1 MPYPDGVTS
10 LCPNCGAPSAAYE
23 AGGLV
28 EVVHDAEIDGLRK
41 LFTGELLL
49 SHCEVCGDP
58 LDVDVSVVCVSDDPR
73 AIDLLCGRMA
83 QGWDA
88 EAVIARAGLPVDRP
102 YVSHPSAE
110 SLTRSAAA
118 RMKARLAAINAA
130 GTAIAEHRLMKYLE
144 EHWRQLP
151 AETFAAAIVPAI
163 APVPGTRV
171 AAVRAQDA
179 GQADAPTFEA
189 VLRYYGS
196 MQAQVWLA
204 LCHSWMQDETHGESL
219 QRDLERYVL
228 RGYVLPG
235 ALDAFD
241 EYADTLETEDL
252 PFHGR
257 YVVEATRAAVHLGA
271 DVPVSDGREW
281 AIALASLEFAYR
293 QDSTEVPDAFGA
305 IRVAEEF
312 ARASVSRQD
321 AWWAAQFLL
330 ATLVQDRAAQAARAD
345 ADAAVGRITGEE
357 ILAVQEVVEFLGFS
371 GRDSVVSDVLAG
383 FGKEPGFEQL
393 LDAVDRF
400 HERGDD
406 VDSALSFIKDMDA
419 PLLRAGQAA
428 ELERLADRVIDR
440 FPSVDARAATETWL
454 GSRLKLIRQ
463 PKRFLARVGSEPR
476 PWEAELGGM
485 RRAALLTERSN
496 ALRLAG
502 LPEVALEVARQ
513 ARAALPDDAGDA
525 NKAVGDRNIGILL
538 RETGAPDAALAIF
551 TALSA
556 RGTAAER
563 LEAFHS
569 VAVTLAMLHRVPEAI
584 SALEHALALADGPQ
598 AHRALALRAALAN
611 LTAPDDPARAAE
623 LVREI
628 LDPAAVIT
636 DPYVVLP
643 TAAALFILAGTAP
656 ELVDPDQTDSIDRN
670 LTEVRDRAIAAGD
683 VAVACHAAN
692 ATAVLHDVLGLADN
706 QDRWLAADRLA
717 VELGQI
723 PDAIVLLR
731 LAAFAYEHDDW
742 EGAGQVL
749 GQVPTALRRMYR
761 DVRDL
766 AAVATSTESLRYAAE
781 RLAAAALGSVLDR
794 QSTPWSALRQVADVG
809 RNAIGR
815 TVARNSRSWSSDAP
829 LPDDHRL
836 AALAEPDRSIG
847 VVEWIET
854 TEVYVCMLTV
864 ITPDGQ
870 VRSRFL
876 EAPDEDPVA
885 LAPVLHNLIRGWR
898 RGRSGDPLQQDQWQ
912 ALVAWWTRELSEDLT
927 DGDHV
932 VVIEHPDLVGLP
944 WHAACG
950 GLWTCSYAAG
960 WFALLQD
967 TQVRPVRGIG
977 VVRVPKYG
985 DAEEVRD
992 ALLTS
997 TARTRAF
1004 ANSSGL
1010 QFQAAEEA
1018 PADAAAVMSLLST
1031 VDVAKLLCH
1040 GYQDP
1045 QTNEVGIIVADAGAL
1060 PLRNSIA
1067 ASTERGR
1074 RHRLDWSALQTLEQA
1089 PMVIFSLAC
1098 LSGVVHWTG
1107 LGERLGLFT
1116 AFGPAGTRAL
1126 IAPRWEVPPA
1136 EVAPIL
1142 DAALEIWLAG
1152 DLDLARA
1159 LHQACTAAAETL
1171 PPRYAWAL
1179 MLEGDWK

>member
-1 MPYPDGVTS
+1 MTR
-10 LCPNCGAPSAAYE
+10 LCPNCGAPSAAFE

-28 EVVHDAEIDGLRK
+28 EVVHDAGIEGLRR
-41 LFTGELLL
+41 LFTGELLAAR
-49 SHCEVCGDP
+49 CEVCSDP
-58 LDVDVSVVCVSDDPR
+58 SDAEVSVVCVSDDPP
-73 AIDLLCGRMA
+73 AIDVLCGRMA
-83 QGWDA
+83 QDWEP
-88 EAVIARAGLPVDRP
+88 EAVIARGGVPVDRP
-102 YVSHPSAE
+102 YVVHPSAD
-110 SLTRSAAA
+110 SLMHSVAA
-118 RMKARLAAINAA
+118 RMKGRLAPINAA
-130 GTAIAEHRLMKYLE
+130 GTAIADHRLMDYLE
-144 EHWRQLP
+144 DHWRQFP
-151 AETFAAAIVPAI
+151 TETFAAAILPAI

-171 AAVRAQDA
+171 AAVRDPNA

-189 VLRYYGS
+189 LLRYYGS

-204 LCHSWMQDETHGESL
+204 LCYSWMQDQTEGESL
-219 QRDLERYVL
+219 QLDLERYVL

-241 EYADTLETEDL
+241 AYADNLETDEL
-252 PFHGR
+252 PFPGR
-257 YVVEATRAAVHLGA
+257 YVLEATRAAAHLRA
-271 DVPVSDGREW
+271 DVPVGDGREW
-281 AIALASLEFAYR
+281 AMALATLEFACR
-293 QDSTEVPDAFGA
+293 RDTGTVPAGFGA
-305 IRVAEEF
+305 LRVAEEF
-312 ARASVSRQD
+312 ARATVTRQD
-321 AWWAAQFLL
+321 AWWAAQLLL
-330 ATLVQDRAAQAARAD
+330 ATVMEDRVAEGSD
-345 ADAAVGRITGEE
+345 AGAGPGRITGQE
-357 ILAVQEVVEFLGFS
+357 ILTVQEVVEFLGFS
-371 GRDSVVSDVLAG
+371 GLDSVVNDVLAG
-383 FGKEPGFEQL
+383 YDAAPGFERL
-393 LDAVDRF
+393 LEAVDAF

-406 VDSALSFIKDMDA
+406 VDSALSFLKEMDA
-419 PLLRAGQAA
+419 PLLRGGQAD
-428 ELERLADRVIDR
+428 ELERLADRLIEH
-440 FPSVDARAATETWL
+440 FPSADARAATEIWL
-454 GSRLKLIRQ
+454 GSRLKLLRQ
-463 PKRFLARVGSEPR
+463 PNRFLARVGSEPR
-476 PWEAELGGM
+476 PWESELGDL

-502 LPEVALEVARQ
+502 QPHAALEVARQ

-525 NKAVGDRNIGILL
+525 NKAVGDRNVGILL
-538 RETGAPDAALAIF
+538 RETGAPDAALTIF
-551 TALSA
+551 TGLTT
-556 RGTAAER
+556 RGTAADR

-584 SALEHALALADGPQ
+584 SALERALALADGPQ
-598 AHRALALRAALAN
+598 AHRALSLRAALAN
-611 LTAPDDPARAAE
+611 LLAPGEPARAAA

-628 LDPAAVIT
+628 LDPATVLT
-636 DPYVVLP
+636 DPGVVLP
-643 TAAALFILAGTAP
+643 TAAALFILAGKAS
-656 ELVDPDQTDSIDRN
+656 ELVDQDQTDAIDRS
-670 LTEVRDRAIAAGD
+670 LAEVRDRAIAAGD
-683 VAVACHAAN
+683 VPVACTAAN

-717 VELGQI
+717 GEFGQI
-723 PDAIVLLR
+723 PDAVVLLR
-731 LAAFAYEHDDW
+731 LAAFAYEHDDSD
-742 EGAGQVL
+742 GAGELL
-749 GQVPTALRRMYR
+749 GKVPTALRRMYR

-766 AAVATSTESLRYAAE
+766 AAVSTGSEPLRYAAE
-781 RLAAAALGSVLDR
+781 RLAAAALDSVLDR
-794 QSTPWSALRQVADVG
+794 RSAPWSALRQVADLG

-829 LPDDHRL
+829 LPDDDRL
-836 AALAEPDRSIG
+836 AALAEPDRTIG

-854 TEVYVCMLTV
+854 VEVYVCMLTV

-885 LAPVLHNLIRGWR
+885 LAPFLPNLIRGWR
-898 RGRSGDPLQQDQWQ
+898 RGRSGDPLEHKPWQ
-912 ALVAWWTRELSEDLT
+912 ALVAWWTRELSDDLT

-950 GLWTCSYAAG
+950 GAWTCSYTAG

-967 TQVRPVRGIG
+967 TQSRPVQRIG

-997 TARTRAF
+997 TARTEAF

-1010 QFQAAEEA
+1010 EFDAAEEA

-1045 QTNEVGIIVADAGAL
+1045 QTNEVGIVVADAGAL

-1067 ASTERGR
+1067 AATERGR
-1074 RHRLDWSALQTLEQA
+1074 RHRLDWSALQTMAQA

-1098 LSGVVHWTG
+1098 LSGVVHWSG

-1142 DAALEIWLAG
+1142 DAALEIWLSG

-1179 MLEGDWK
+1179 MLEGDWR